1 MLTLYEK
8 AKMRY
13 IALKGLNAYNKLYDK
28 ISHSDALT
36 ELCGESVRR
45 SMAPLSGDFIYKASM
60 MPSIFISFDSAKSA
74 MAALIML
81 KIWHKKV
88 NSVYNFCSAD
98 QLYWI
103 ADDIVASSLGQLR

>member
-1 MLTLYEK
+1 MFTLFEK

-13 IALKGLNAYNKLYDK
+13 IALKGLSAYNKLYDK

-45 SMAPLSGDFIYKASM
+45 SIAPLSGDFTYKASM
-60 MPSIFISFDSAKSA
+60 MPSIYISFDSAKSA

-81 KIWHKKV
+81 KIWHEKV